1 MCTQL
6 RHTNGHIIT
15 CRTWKKMGK
24 CRVCRRFLLCA
35 CIQGTMCRRYEMR
48 SVNPYIRIHFRD
60 HLYIPSCARTYELEE
75 DMRRHLQMEEV
86 SFRLVWDEKY

>member
-1 MCTQL
+1 MQTVRNAL
-6 RHTNGHIIT
+6 G
-15 CRTWKKMGK
+15 
-24 CRVCRRFLLCA
+24 F
-35 CIQGTMCRRYEMR
+35 